1 VRAGRGMNAPLPPIW
16 TTGTTEAIRTGTW
29 RAALP
34 RHIRAPSPCR
44 QACPVSGDIA
54 EWIGLARAG
63 EWRGAWET
71 VVRNNPFPAVAG
83 RICHHPCESA
93 CNRLGYDEPISI
105 CKLER
110 AVGDQA
116 IAEGWQHAP
125 AAQQRRERVAIVGG
139 GPSGLSTAFQLRRMG
154 YAVTLIEA
162 RSELGGLMRH
172 GIPSYRL
179 ARTVLDA
186 EIARIIAM
194 GVEVRLGEELDTPA
208 AWAALRAAHDAIYI
222 ATGAQQQKRLPALDY
237 GRPWVVDGAAY
248 LSAANGGRPPA
259 LGPRLVVIG
268 GGSAALDAARS
279 ARRAG
284 HQVTILALETQ
295 AQMPAQREEVEEALE
310 EGITLVDGAML
321 VRAHEASAAVQL
333 ECTRVR
339 FEPGARRGQFSATP
353 LAGGAFEIIADAVVT
368 SIGQDPDLAALGHE
382 YPADGAL
389 LGVNEWQAS
398 GLDGV
403 WAGGDVASMARF
415 VTEAVAQGQRAALDI
430 DRVLRARAGEVPAA
444 LVAGPGA
451 PPARSIANDA
461 SVPLAAIAT
470 FYHAKRARAADRRLD
485 AATRVARSAEVQ
497 LGLELDAALAE
508 TLRCFSCGT
517 CIRCDNCVVVCP
529 DLAVRR
535 VEDGYEVLVD
545 YCKGCG
551 LCVRECP
558 TGSMDMVEERR

>member
-1 VRAGRGMNAPLPPIW
+1 MLGR
-16 TTGTTEAIRTGTW
+16 
-29 RAALP
+29 
-34 RHIRAPSPCR
+34 
-44 QACPVSGDIA
+44 
-54 EWIGLARAG
+54 
-63 EWRGAWET
+63 
-71 VVRNNPFPAVAG
+71 
-83 RICHHPCESA
+83 
-93 CNRLGYDEPISI
+93 
-105 CKLER
+105 
-110 AVGDQA
+110 
-116 IAEGWQHAP
+116 
-125 AAQQRRERVAIVGG
+125 
-139 GPSGLSTAFQLRRMG
+139 
-154 YAVTLIEA
+154 
-162 RSELGGLMRH
+162 
-172 GIPSYRL
+172 
-179 ARTVLDA
+179 
-186 EIARIIAM
+186 
-194 GVEVRLGEELDTPA
+194 
-208 AWAALRAAHDAIYI
+208 
-222 ATGAQQQKRLPALDY
+222 
-237 GRPWVVDGAAY
+237 
-248 LSAANGGRPPA
+248 
-259 LGPRLVVIG
+259 RLVVIG

-321 VRAHEASAAVQL
+321 VRAHEASAGVQL

-368 SIGQDPDLAALGHE
+368 SIGQDPDLAALGHA

-389 LGVNEWQAS
+389 LGVDGRQAS
-398 GLDGV
+398 GVDGV

-415 VTEAVAQGQRAALDI
+415 VTEAVAQGQRAAVDI
-430 DRVLRARAGEVPAA
+430 DRALRARAGEVPAA

-461 SVPLAAIAT
+461 PVPLTAIAT
-470 FYHAKRARAADRRLD
+470 FYHPKRARAADRRLD

-558 TGSMDMVEERR
+558 TGSMDMVEELR